1 MGELEKIN
9 ITLKVWR
16 QKGPQERGRFE
27 NIPAEDVD
35 SNMSFLEMLD
45 ALNEKLILEDKEP
58 IEFDNSTC
66 AHSMMV
72 IQSWSNLS
80 ELERLK

>member
-1 MGELEKIN
+1 MGEHEKIN

-35 SNMSFLEMLD
+35 TNMSFLEMLD

-58 IEFDNSTC
+58 IEFDNDCREGICGTC
-66 AHSMMV
+66 GAIPMATA
-72 IQSWSNLS
+72 
-80 ELERLK
+80 KG